1 MDAKHIKEKALRM
14 TPPRELVR
22 QLLEKSV
29 VFMRQADTAMEQ
41 KDYDTA
47 NRCLIDAQNIF
58 SAFSAMFRARD
69 EMSYFSKR
77 VMQRIMK
84 QLLLANVNQD
94 RELLAQT
101 MEQVN
106 QLVISYN
113 SRLTPL

>member
-1 MDAKHIKEKALRM
+1 MDARHIKEQAIRM
-14 TPPRELVR
+14 TPPRDLVR

-29 VFMRQADTAMEQ
+29 LFMQQADAAIER

-58 SAFSAMFRARD
+58 SAFSAMFRDRD
-69 EMSYFSKR
+69 AMSFFSKK
-77 VMQRIMK
+77 VMQHIMK

-94 RELLAQT
+94 RALLAQT
-101 MEQVN
+101 IEQVN
-106 QLVISYN
+106 QLVISYK